1 MVRGLGLTVTVRP
14 AKKET
19 DLTELIGKFDTEE
32 SFDAVKEHDSVV
44 VESISE
50 VVLWTVG
57 HSNRTVK
64 YFLDL
69 LEEYGIEVLVD
80 VRRFPTSK
88 VEHFKR
94 EEMEEWLAE
103 RGIEYVW
110 MGEELGGYR
119 RGGYK
124 AYTKTEQFREGIEKL
139 LEVARKKRI
148 CIMCLEP
155 NPKYCHRRFISAYLE
170 RQGEKVVHILKKGQ
184 TSLL

>member
-1 MVRGLGLTVTVRP
+1 MTDRS
-14 AKKET
+14 AKK
-19 DLTELIGKFDTEE
+19 
-32 SFDAVKEHDSVV
+32 DS
-44 VESISE
+44 INE

-57 HSNRTVK
+57 HSNRSIK

-69 LEEYGIEVLVD
+69 LGEHGIKVLVD

-94 EEMEEWLAE
+94 EEMERWLGE
-103 RGIEYVW
+103 KGIEYVW

-124 AYTKTEQFREGIEKL
+124 AYMKTERFWEGIERL
-139 LEVARKKRI
+139 LEIAKQKKA

-155 NPKYCHRRFISAYLE
+155 NPKYCHRRYISAYLE
-170 RQGEKVVHILKKGQ
+170 RKGMKVTHILKKGQ
-184 TSLL
+184 TSLIGFKSITY

>member
-1 MVRGLGLTVTVRP
+1 M
-14 AKKET
+14 T
-19 DLTELIGKFDTEE
+19 DL
-32 SFDAVKEHDSVV
+32 SVKKG
-44 VESISE
+44 SISE
-50 VVLWTVG
+50 FVLWTVG
-57 HSNRTVK
+57 HSNRSIK

-69 LEEYGIEVLVD
+69 LGEHGIEVLVD

-94 EEMEEWLAE
+94 EEMERWLGE
-103 RGIEYVW
+103 YGIEYVW

-124 AYTKTEQFREGIEKL
+124 AYKETERFRDGTERL
-139 LEVARKKRI
+139 LEIAKQKKV

-155 NPKYCHRRFISAYLE
+155 NPRYCHRRYISAYLE
-170 RQGEKVVHILKKGQ
+170 RKGVKVLHIIKKDQ